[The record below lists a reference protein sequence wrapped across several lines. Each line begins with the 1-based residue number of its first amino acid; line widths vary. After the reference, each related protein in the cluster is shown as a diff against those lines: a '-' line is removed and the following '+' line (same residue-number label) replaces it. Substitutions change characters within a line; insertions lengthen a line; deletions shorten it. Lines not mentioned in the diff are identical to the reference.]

1 MRRIKSKRIF
11 RRLKSS
17 DIKNAL
23 DGVSAS
29 NKNSIL
35 AVIKSLSPV
44 VVNKNISGYKR
55 NLGQLAAPGYT
66 LVSMKEFQ
74 YIVSTVTGSI
84 ISSNFVYTI
93 TPSTIITPE
102 TVFVSEP
109 IW

>member
-1 MRRIKSKRIF
+1 MRRVKSKRIF

-17 DIKNAL
+17 DIRSAL
-23 DGVSAS
+23 EEVSVS

-74 YIVSTVTGSI
+74 YIVSTITGST
-84 ISSNFVYTI
+84 ISSKYVYTI
-93 TPSTIITPE
+93 TPLTIITPE
-102 TVFVSEP
+102 TVFVSAP
-109 IW
+109 T

>member
-1 MRRIKSKRIF
+1 MKRVKSKRIS

-17 DIKNAL
+17 DIINAL

-29 NKNSIL
+29 NKNTIL
-35 AVIKSLSPV
+35 AVIKSLSPI

-66 LVSMKEFQ
+66 LVGMREFQ
-74 YIVSTVTGSI
+74 YIINTVTGST
-84 ISSNFVYTI
+84 SSNYVYTI
-93 TPSTIITPE
+93 TSSTIITPE

-109 IW
+109 TW